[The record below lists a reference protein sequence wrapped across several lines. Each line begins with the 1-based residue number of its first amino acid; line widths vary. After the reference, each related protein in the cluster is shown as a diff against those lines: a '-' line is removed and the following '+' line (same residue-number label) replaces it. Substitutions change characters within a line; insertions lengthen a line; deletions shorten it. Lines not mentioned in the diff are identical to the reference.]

1 MAEHIVR
8 AFAEELAS
16 LNEEV
21 VTMGGLAEAQL
32 QDALTALVRRDAAL
46 ADAVIQRDERI
57 DAVQREIERRVVKLL
72 ALRQPVADDLRAV
85 LAAMKLA
92 AEIERVGDLAK
103 STARRVTYLQ
113 QTEPV
118 QLTRSVERM
127 GKMAGQLL
135 RGVLDAYANRDR
147 KLAIN
152 VWFRDEN
159 LDEHYNSVFRE
170 IITFMM
176 EDPRMITACTHLHF
190 IAKNIER
197 IGDHCTNMAE
207 VVHFLATGEDI
218 LSERPKAI
226 IQPDPN

>member
-1 MAEHIVR
+1 
-8 AFAEELAS
+8 
-16 LNEEV
+16 
-21 VTMGGLAEAQL
+21 
-32 QDALTALVRRDAAL
+32 
-46 ADAVIQRDERI
+46 VIQRDERI